1 MATLRKAGAYSKLYA
16 RPYTRVSK
24 KRTKNFIK
32 ATPSN
37 KISKF
42 NMGLKKNFDENKYD
56 FVIRIVSTHN
66 VQIRDNALESARQTI
81 LRHLD
86 EKMPGL
92 YYFEVRVYPH
102 HIIREN
108 KMLTGAGADRMQT
121 GMTQSFGKTTG
132 RAALVKPGQEIY
144 LIATSGDKQVKIV
157 RDIID
162 IAKSKLPCK
171 TKVIVE
177 KIKRN

>member
-1 MATLRKAGAYSKLYA
+1 MVTIRKAGSYSKMYA

-32 ATPSN
+32 AAPSN
-37 KISKF
+37 KVSKF
-42 NMGLKKNFDENKYD
+42 NMGIKKTFDENKYNA
-56 FVIRIVSTHN
+56 VIRVLSMHN
-66 VQIRDNALESARQTI
+66 VQIRDNALEAARQTI
-81 LRHLD
+81 SRHLE
-86 EKMPGL
+86 EKIPGL

-102 HIIREN
+102 HILREN

-144 LIATSGDKQVKIV
+144 LIATSGDKQIRIV
-157 RDIID
+157 REVID
-162 IAKSKLPCK
+162 IAKAKLPCK
-171 TKVIVE
+171 TKVVVE
-177 KIKRN
+177 TIKQ